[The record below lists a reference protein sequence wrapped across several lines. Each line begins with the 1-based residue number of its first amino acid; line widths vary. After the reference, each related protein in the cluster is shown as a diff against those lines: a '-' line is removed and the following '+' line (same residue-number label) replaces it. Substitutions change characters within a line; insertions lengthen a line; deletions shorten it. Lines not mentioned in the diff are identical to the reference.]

1 MVLLSFLVFVDAIDY
16 LICFIFAHKKMP
28 AILRWGGY
36 LGTNA
41 ENIRRLIEFS
51 VCIMDKEK
59 NNSNF

>member
-1 MVLLSFLVFVDAIDY
+1 MVLLSFLVFMDGEDF
-16 LICFIFAHKKMP
+16 LIWFIFAHTKMP
-28 AILRWGGY
+28 AISRWGGY

-51 VCIMDKEK
+51 VFVMEEK